1 MAGIDIRL
9 NSQNYVLAP
18 REDGSKIST
27 RPTRQFVQAIKD
39 TGRTRPDDVAGFETF
54 IHPNFSY
61 GFGRYRINSDAAF
74 NPTEY
79 RKFWDSTAE
88 TRWPDA
94 TYLPML
100 SEDATQSGLEVI
112 RASAQLGAEFNA
124 IWDDGNR
131 VVNRQFTGASTDA
144 WENGGTVNNVIF
156 NTYIQDAFNI
166 GAGGSASRTVSF
178 NSSGTDS
185 CLLVFFAISA
195 EEDVDGG
202 GDAMSLTGSD
212 VSITYAG
219 TTLNKRTNDSRSNP
233 FHMWG
238 LAAADNTA
246 GDNNLVVTNTNSS
259 GVGINDAI
267 ICVVNVLNNGDN
279 FGSAEG
285 DTIEDSTGNSVTLS
299 ATTSGRLTIGATYT
313 NAGGTIAPGSG
324 VTEHATFED
333 SAGSNNNSIML
344 GSIQASG
351 TSTTFSTT
359 TAGSGT
365 DQTIAVEMI
374 GSGSAELSESVG
386 LDMITH
392 KGKLIALVAEEDD
405 HKTYYS
411 DDGVSW
417 SKSGT
422 AITAGLLA
430 DNITGNEDIDA
441 GLLVN
446 YGQELVAVVW
456 DEDSKAITFFSS
468 TNNATTWADETTQI
482 PSVGGPHGVAVYP
495 DTDGTT
501 KIYVSTYEGIYAV
514 NGTVSTWTY
523 DLIVPMTPH
532 TNNGRRMVTHGGSL
546 WFAQGVDADTP
557 APIYRMTVRGNTR
570 DVDSGFGLNAGDGVP
585 KELLGSVNW
594 MKSAGDFL
602 FISVGGHDGAD
613 DRFSRILAW
622 NGLGWHSMTEH
633 GTADKPIEWIDVGAG
648 DDATPRLHYGVRTS
662 SSLSDARFLEQP
674 LVNPRSGVS
683 IKRADDSS
691 GVVGYIDL
699 PYIDLGMPHESKNFL
714 RAHVNAES
722 LNSSASNEY
731 ISIQY
736 GKDDAARTTTA
747 LGNFTSATT
756 ANTFASNA
764 GESAKNIGLRVNL
777 LRGSTNTNTP
787 KLKDIIVEGM
797 VVPGNGNLTYQH
809 EMIIDVDQTAQALN
823 VGTET
828 IYDNLKTLLATV
840 TLVDF
845 EFGGESRK
853 VAVDREASGF
863 LTYLDGDAYSSAP
876 NSLAAR
882 RGVLR
887 LVLAER
893 IPLS

>member
-100 SEDATQSGLEVI
+100 SEDATQTGLEVV

-124 IWDDGNR
+124 LWDDEGR

-144 WENGGTVNNVIF
+144 WENGGSINPVIF
-156 NTYIQDAFNI
+156 NTHVADGITI
-166 GAGGSASRTVSF
+166 GAGSTRTISFSTAGAGSA
-178 NSSGTDS
+178 
-185 CLLVFFAISA
+185 LLVFFAVTNPGAPGSGMITMTYNS
-195 EEDVDGG
+195 VSLSQGTNG
-202 GDAMSLTGSD
+202 NTNLHSYYMMSDAPA
-212 VSITYAG
+212 AG
-219 TTLNKRTNDSRSNP
+219 
-233 FHMWG
+233 
-238 LAAADNTA
+238 A
-246 GDNNLVVTNTNSS
+246 NNLVITNTDGSND
-259 GVGINDAI
+259 VDDGII
-267 ICVVNVLNNGDN
+267 VIVNIL
-279 FGSAEG
+279 
-285 DTIEDSTGNSVTLS
+285 TTSTGNFFGSSNPATEGDENDDSVTLTG
-299 ATTSGRLTIGATYT
+299 TTSGRLVVGATFT
-313 NAGGTIAPGSG
+313 NQGGLIAPGSG

-333 SAGSNNNSIML
+333 SEGSGNNSIIF
-344 GSIQASG
+344 GSIQATGS
-351 TSTTFSTT
+351 STTFSATA
-359 TAGSGT
+359 AGSGHE
-365 DQTIAVEMI
+365 QTVAIEMTS
-374 GSGSAELSESVG
+374 SGSAQLSPSVG

-392 KGKLIALVAEEDD
+392 KGKLIALTAEEDD
-405 HKTYYS
+405 HRTYYS
-411 DDGVSW
+411 DDGVAW
-417 SKSGT
+417 T
-422 AITAGLLA
+422 RATTDITAGLLA
-430 DNITGNEDIDA
+430 DNITANEDIDA

-456 DEDSKAITFFSS
+456 DEDSGAITFFSS
-468 TNNATTWADETTQI
+468 TNNGETFADETTQI

-514 NGTVSTWTY
+514 DGTVSTWTY

-532 TNNGRRMVTHGGSL
+532 TNNGRRMTTHDGSL

-557 APIYRMTVRGNTR
+557 APIYRMTVRGSTR
-570 DVDSGFGLNAGDGVP
+570 DLDSGFGLNAGDGVP

-662 SSLSDARFLEQP
+662 SSASDARFLEQP

-683 IKRADDSS
+683 IKREDDSS

-722 LNSSASNEY
+722 LNSSASDEY

-809 EMIIDVDQTAQALN
+809 EMIIDIDQTAMALD

>member
-100 SEDATQSGLEVI
+100 SEDATQTGLEVI

-124 IWDDGNR
+124 LWDDAGR
-131 VVNRQFTGASTDA
+131 V
-144 WENGGTVNNVIF
+144 
-156 NTYIQDAFNI
+156 NTHVADGVTI
-166 GAGGSASRTVSF
+166 GAGGTRTISFSTAGAGSA
-178 NSSGTDS
+178 
-185 CLLVFFAISA
+185 LLVFFAVTNPGSPGSGP
-195 EEDVDGG
+195 VTMTYNSVGLSQG
-202 GDAMSLTGSD
+202 TNGNTNLHTYYLMSDAPA
-212 VSITYAG
+212 AG
-219 TTLNKRTNDSRSNP
+219 
-233 FHMWG
+233 
-238 LAAADNTA
+238 A
-246 GDNNLVVTNTNSS
+246 NNLVITNNLS
-259 GVGINDAI
+259 GSTAIQDGII
-267 ICVVNVLNNGDN
+267 VIVNILTTSDGNF
-279 FGSAEG
+279 FGSSNPDTEG
-285 DTIEDSTGNSVTLS
+285 DENDDSVTLTG
-299 ATTSGRLTIGATYT
+299 TTSGRLVVGATFT
-313 NAGGTIAPGSG
+313 DQGGLMAPGSG

-333 SAGSNNNSIML
+333 SEGSGNNSIIF
-344 GSIQASG
+344 GSIQATGS
-351 TSTTFSTT
+351 STTFSATA
-359 TAGSGT
+359 AGSGHE
-365 DQTIAVEMI
+365 QTVAIEMTS
-374 GSGSAELSESVG
+374 SGSAQLSPSVG

-392 KGKLIALVAEEDD
+392 KGKLIALTAEEDD
-405 HKTYYS
+405 HRTYYS
-411 DDGVSW
+411 DDGVAW
-417 SKSGT
+417 T
-422 AITAGLLA
+422 RATTDITAGLLA
-430 DNITGNEDIDA
+430 DNITANEDIDA

-468 TNNATTWADETTQI
+468 TNNGETFADETTQI

-514 NGTVSTWTY
+514 DGTVSTWTY

-532 TNNGRRMVTHGGSL
+532 TNNGRRMTTHDGSL

-557 APIYRMTVRGNTR
+557 APIYRMTVRGSTR
-570 DVDSGFGLNAGDGVP
+570 DVDSGFGLNTGDGVP

-662 SSLSDARFLEQP
+662 SSASDARFLEQP

-683 IKRADDSS
+683 IKREDDSS

-722 LNSSASNEY
+722 LNSSASDEY

-809 EMIIDVDQTAQALN
+809 EMIIDIDQTAMALD

>member
-124 IWDDGNR
+124 LWDDAGR
-131 VVNRQFTGASTDA
+131 VVNRQFTGSSTDA
-144 WENGGTVNNVIF
+144 WENGGSINSVIF
-156 NTYIQDAFNI
+156 NTHVADEVTI
-166 GAGGSASRTVSF
+166 GAGGTRTISF
-178 NSSGTDS
+178 STAGAGSGLMVFYAVTNPGSPSSGMVTMAYNG
-185 CLLVFFAISA
+185 V
-195 EEDVDGG
+195 
-202 GDAMSLTGSD
+202 SLTQLTNGNTNLHAYGLVSD
-212 VSITYAG
+212 APAAG
-219 TTLNKRTNDSRSNP
+219 
-233 FHMWG
+233 
-238 LAAADNTA
+238 A
-246 GDNNLVVTNTNSS
+246 NNLVLTNTDGSNA
-259 GVGINDAI
+259 VLDGII
-267 ICVVNVLNNGDN
+267 VIVNYL
-279 FGSAEG
+279 
-285 DTIEDSTGNSVTLS
+285 TTSTGNFVGTSNPATEGEENDDSVTLTG
-299 ATTSGRLTIGATYT
+299 TTSGRLCLGATFT
-313 NAGGTIAPGSG
+313 NQGGLMAPGSG

-333 SAGSNNNSIML
+333 SEGSGKNSIIF
-344 GSIQASG
+344 GSIQATGS
-351 TSTTFSTT
+351 STTFSA
-359 TAGSGT
+359 TAAGPGAE
-365 DQTIAVEMI
+365 QTVVIELTS
-374 GSGSAELSESVG
+374 SGSAQLSASVG

-392 KGKLIALVAEEDD
+392 KGKLIALTAEEDD
-405 HKTYYS
+405 YRTYHS
-411 DDGVSW
+411 DDGIAW
-417 SKSGT
+417 T
-422 AITAGLLA
+422 RATTDITAGLLA
-430 DNITGNEDIDA
+430 DNITANEDIDA

-446 YGQELVAVVW
+446 YGQELVAIVW

-468 TNNATTWADETTQI
+468 TNNGTTFADETTQI

-514 NGTVSTWTY
+514 DGTVSTWTY

-532 TNNGRRMVTHGGSL
+532 TNNGRRMTIHDGSL

-585 KELLGSVNW
+585 EELLGSVNW

-602 FISVGGHDGAD
+602 FISVGGHVSPSGD

-648 DDATPRLHYGVRTS
+648 DDATPRLHYGVRDS

-809 EMIIDVDQTAQALN
+809 EMIIDIDQTAMALD

>member
-1 MAGIDIRL
+1 
-9 NSQNYVLAP
+9 
-18 REDGSKIST
+18 
-27 RPTRQFVQAIKD
+27 
-39 TGRTRPDDVAGFETF
+39 
-54 IHPNFSY
+54 
-61 GFGRYRINSDAAF
+61 
-74 NPTEY
+74 
-79 RKFWDSTAE
+79 
-88 TRWPDA
+88 
-94 TYLPML
+94 
-100 SEDATQSGLEVI
+100 
-112 RASAQLGAEFNA
+112 
-124 IWDDGNR
+124 
-131 VVNRQFTGASTDA
+131 
-144 WENGGTVNNVIF
+144 
-156 NTYIQDAFNI
+156 
-166 GAGGSASRTVSF
+166 
-178 NSSGTDS
+178 
-185 CLLVFFAISA
+185 
-195 EEDVDGG
+195 
-202 GDAMSLTGSD
+202 
-212 VSITYAG
+212 
-219 TTLNKRTNDSRSNP
+219 
-233 FHMWG
+233 
-238 LAAADNTA
+238 
-246 GDNNLVVTNTNSS
+246 
-259 GVGINDAI
+259 
-267 ICVVNVLNNGDN
+267 
-279 FGSAEG
+279 
-285 DTIEDSTGNSVTLS
+285 
-299 ATTSGRLTIGATYT
+299 
-313 NAGGTIAPGSG
+313 
-324 VTEHATFED
+324 
-333 SAGSNNNSIML
+333 
-344 GSIQASG
+344 
-351 TSTTFSTT
+351 
-359 TAGSGT
+359 
-365 DQTIAVEMI
+365 
-374 GSGSAELSESVG
+374 
-386 LDMITH
+386 MITH

-430 DNITGNEDIDA
+430 DNITANEDIDA

-514 NGTVSTWTY
+514 DGTVSTWTY

-532 TNNGRRMVTHGGSL
+532 TNNGRRMTIHDGSL

-557 APIYRMTVRGNTR
+557 APIYRMTVRGSTR
-570 DVDSGFGLNAGDGVP
+570 DVDSGFGLNTGDGVP

-662 SSLSDARFLEQP
+662 SSASDARFLEQP

-683 IKRADDSS
+683 IKREDDSS

-722 LNSSASNEY
+722 LNSSASDEY

-809 EMIIDVDQTAQALN
+809 EMIIDIDQTAMALD

>member
-18 REDGSKIST
+18 REDGSKISS

-100 SEDATQSGLEVI
+100 SEDATQSGLEVV

-124 IWDDGNR
+124 LWDDGGR

-144 WENGGTVNNVIF
+144 WENGASVNPVIF
-156 NTYIQDAFNI
+156 NTHVADGVSI
-166 GAGGSASRTVSF
+166 GAGGTRTISFSTAGAGSA
-178 NSSGTDS
+178 
-185 CLLVFFAISA
+185 LLVFFAVTNPTSPGTGMITMTYNS
-195 EEDVDGG
+195 VSLSMGTNG
-202 GDAMSLTGSD
+202 NTNLHTYYMMSDAPA
-212 VSITYAG
+212 AG
-219 TTLNKRTNDSRSNP
+219 E
-233 FHMWG
+233 
-238 LAAADNTA
+238 
-246 GDNNLVVTNTNSS
+246 NNLVLTNTDGSNA
-259 GVGINDAI
+259 VQDGII
-267 ICVVNVLNNGDN
+267 VIVNIL
-279 FGSAEG
+279 
-285 DTIEDSTGNSVTLS
+285 TTSTGNFFGSSNPATEGDENDNSITLTG
-299 ATTSGRLTIGATYT
+299 TTSGRLVVGATFT
-313 NAGGTIAPGSG
+313 DQGGLMAPGSG

-333 SAGSNNNSIML
+333 SEGSGKNSIIF
-344 GSIQASG
+344 GSIQATGS
-351 TSTTFSTT
+351 STTFSATA
-359 TAGSGT
+359 AGSGHE
-365 DQTIAVEMI
+365 QTVAIEMTS
-374 GSGSAELSESVG
+374 SGSAQLSPSVG

-392 KGKLIALVAEEDD
+392 KGKLIALTAEEDD
-405 HKTYYS
+405 HRIYYS
-411 DDGVSW
+411 DDGVAW
-417 SKSGT
+417 T
-422 AITAGLLA
+422 RATTDVTAGLLA
-430 DNITGNEDIDA
+430 DNVTANEDIDA

-456 DEDSKAITFFSS
+456 DEDSGAITFFSS
-468 TNNATTWADETTQI
+468 TNNGATFADETTQI

-514 NGTVSTWTY
+514 DGTVSTWTY

-532 TNNGRRMVTHGGSL
+532 TNNGRRMTIHDGSL

-557 APIYRMTVRGNTR
+557 APIYRMTVRGGTR

-662 SSLSDARFLEQP
+662 SSASDARFLEQP

-683 IKRADDSS
+683 IKREDDSA

-722 LNSSASNEY
+722 LNSSASDEY

-756 ANTFASNA
+756 ANTLASNA
-764 GESAKNIGLRVNL
+764 GVSAKNIGLRVNL

-809 EMIIDVDQTAQALN
+809 EMIIDIDQTAMALD

>member
-100 SEDATQSGLEVI
+100 SEDATQTGLEVV

-124 IWDDGNR
+124 LWDDGGR

-144 WENGGTVNNVIF
+144 WENGASVNPVIF
-156 NTYIQDAFNI
+156 NTHVADGVSI
-166 GAGGSASRTVSF
+166 GAGGTRTISFSTAGAGSA
-178 NSSGTDS
+178 
-185 CLLVFFAISA
+185 LLVFFAVTNPGSPVSA
-195 EEDVDGG
+195 PVTMTYNSVSLSQGTNG
-202 GDAMSLTGSD
+202 NTNLHSYYMMSDAPA
-212 VSITYAG
+212 AG
-219 TTLNKRTNDSRSNP
+219 
-233 FHMWG
+233 
-238 LAAADNTA
+238 A
-246 GDNNLVVTNTNSS
+246 NNLVITNNLS
-259 GVGINDAI
+259 GSTAIQDGII
-267 ICVVNVLNNGDN
+267 VIVNILTTSDGNF
-279 FGSAEG
+279 FGSSNPATEG
-285 DTIEDSTGNSVTLS
+285 DEIDDSITLTG
-299 ATTSGRLTIGATYT
+299 TTSGRLVVGATFT
-313 NAGGTIAPGSG
+313 DAGGLMAPGSG

-333 SAGSNNNSIML
+333 SEGSGKNSIIF
-344 GSIQASG
+344 GSIQATGS
-351 TSTTFSTT
+351 STTFSA
-359 TAGSGT
+359 TAAGPGNE
-365 DQTIAVEMI
+365 QTVAIEMTS
-374 GSGSAELSESVG
+374 SGSAQLSPSVG

-392 KGKLIALVAEEDD
+392 KGKLIALTAEEDD
-405 HKTYYS
+405 HRTYYS
-411 DDGVSW
+411 DDGVAW
-417 SKSGT
+417 T
-422 AITAGLLA
+422 RATTDVTAGLLA
-430 DNITGNEDIDA
+430 DNVTANEDIDA

-456 DEDSKAITFFSS
+456 DEDSGAITFFSS
-468 TNNATTWADETTQI
+468 TNNGETFADETTQI

-514 NGTVSTWTY
+514 DGTVSTWTY

-532 TNNGRRMVTHGGSL
+532 TNNGRRMTIHDGSL

-557 APIYRMTVRGNTR
+557 APIYRMTVRGGTR
-570 DVDSGFGLNAGDGVP
+570 DLDSGFGLNAGDGVP
-585 KELLGSVNW
+585 EELLGSVNW

-602 FISVGGHDGAD
+602 FISVGGHVSPSGD

-662 SSLSDARFLEQP
+662 SSASDARFLEQP

-809 EMIIDVDQTAQALN
+809 EMIIDIDQTAMALD

>member
-100 SEDATQSGLEVI
+100 SEDATQTGLEVV
-112 RASAQLGAEFNA
+112 RASAQLGAELNA
-124 IWDDGNR
+124 LWDDGNR
-131 VVNRQFTGASTDA
+131 VVNRQFTGSSTDA
-144 WENGGTVNNVIF
+144 WENGGDVNGVIF
-156 NTYIQDAFNI
+156 NTSITDGYSI
-166 GAGGSASRTVSF
+166 GAGGSASRTISF
-178 NSSGTDS
+178 NSAGPGSVI
-185 CLLVFFAISA
+185 LAFFAVS
-195 EEDVDGG
+195 DQVDTDGG
-202 GDAMSLTGSD
+202 GNAMNTSGNHISM
-212 VSITYAG
+212 TYAG
-219 TTLNKRTNDSRSNP
+219 SSLSKYTNDERSNA
-233 FHMWG
+233 FHLWVLG
-238 LAAADNTA
+238 ASSNTV
-246 GDNNLVVTNTNSS
+246 GDNNLVVTNINTD
-259 GVGINDAI
+259 GVAVTDGIL
-267 ICVVNVLNNGDN
+267 CVVCVLGESVPNDEGDN
-279 FGSAEG
+279 L
-285 DTIEDSTGNSVTLS
+285 EDSTGNSVTLN
-299 ATTSGRLTIGATYT
+299 ATTSGRLVVGATYT

-359 TAGSGT
+359 TAGSGA

-374 GSGSAELSESVG
+374 GSGPAELPESVG
-386 LDMITH
+386 LDMIAH
-392 KGKLIALVAEEDD
+392 KGKLIALTAEEDD
-405 HKTYYS
+405 HKSYYS
-411 DDGVSW
+411 DDGVAW
-417 SKSGT
+417 SRSNT
-422 AITAGLLA
+422 PITAGLLA
-430 DNITGNEDIDA
+430 DNITANEDIDA

-446 YGQELVAVVW
+446 YGQELVAVIW

-514 NGTVSTWTY
+514 DGTVSTWTY

-532 TNNGRRMVTHGGSL
+532 TNNGRRMTIHDGSL

-557 APIYRMTVRGNTR
+557 APIYRMTVRGGTR

-662 SSLSDARFLEQP
+662 SSASDARFLEQP

-683 IKRADDSS
+683 IKREDDSA

-722 LNSSASNEY
+722 LNSSASDEY

-756 ANTFASNA
+756 ANTLASNA
-764 GESAKNIGLRVNL
+764 GVSAKNIGLRVNL

-809 EMIIDVDQTAQALN
+809 EMIIDIDQTAQALS

>member
-100 SEDATQSGLEVI
+100 SEDATQTGLEVV

-124 IWDDGNR
+124 LWDDEGR

-144 WENGGTVNNVIF
+144 WENGGSINPVIF
-156 NTYIQDAFNI
+156 NTHVADGITI
-166 GAGGSASRTVSF
+166 GAGSTRTISFSTAGAGSA
-178 NSSGTDS
+178 
-185 CLLVFFAISA
+185 LLVFFAVTNPGAPGSGMITMTYNS
-195 EEDVDGG
+195 VSLSQGTNG
-202 GDAMSLTGSD
+202 NTNLHSYYMMSDAPA
-212 VSITYAG
+212 AG
-219 TTLNKRTNDSRSNP
+219 
-233 FHMWG
+233 
-238 LAAADNTA
+238 A
-246 GDNNLVVTNTNSS
+246 NNLVITNTDGSND
-259 GVGINDAI
+259 VDDGII
-267 ICVVNVLNNGDN
+267 VIVNIL
-279 FGSAEG
+279 
-285 DTIEDSTGNSVTLS
+285 TTSTGNFFGSSNPATEGDENDDSVTLTG
-299 ATTSGRLTIGATYT
+299 TTSGRLVVGATFT
-313 NAGGTIAPGSG
+313 NQGGLIAPGSG

-333 SAGSNNNSIML
+333 SEGSGNNSIIF
-344 GSIQASG
+344 GSIQATGS
-351 TSTTFSTT
+351 STTFSATA
-359 TAGSGT
+359 AGSGHE
-365 DQTIAVEMI
+365 QTVAIEMTS
-374 GSGSAELSESVG
+374 SGSAQLSPSVG

-392 KGKLIALVAEEDD
+392 KGKLIALTAEEDD
-405 HKTYYS
+405 HRTYYS
-411 DDGVSW
+411 DDGVAW
-417 SKSGT
+417 T
-422 AITAGLLA
+422 RATTDITAGLLA
-430 DNITGNEDIDA
+430 DNITANEDIDA

-456 DEDSKAITFFSS
+456 DEDSGAITFFSS
-468 TNNATTWADETTQI
+468 TNNGETFADETTQI

-532 TNNGRRMVTHGGSL
+532 TNNGRRMVTHDGSL

-557 APIYRMTVRGNTR
+557 APIYRMTVRGSTR
-570 DVDSGFGLNAGDGVP
+570 DLDSGFGLNAGDGVP

-662 SSLSDARFLEQP
+662 SSASDARFLEQP

-683 IKRADDSS
+683 IKREDDSS

-722 LNSSASNEY
+722 LNSSASDEY

-809 EMIIDVDQTAQALN
+809 EMIIDIDQTAMALD

>member
-1 MAGIDIRL
+1 
-9 NSQNYVLAP
+9 
-18 REDGSKIST
+18 
-27 RPTRQFVQAIKD
+27 
-39 TGRTRPDDVAGFETF
+39 
-54 IHPNFSY
+54 
-61 GFGRYRINSDAAF
+61 
-74 NPTEY
+74 
-79 RKFWDSTAE
+79 
-88 TRWPDA
+88 
-94 TYLPML
+94 
-100 SEDATQSGLEVI
+100 
-112 RASAQLGAEFNA
+112 
-124 IWDDGNR
+124 
-131 VVNRQFTGASTDA
+131 
-144 WENGGTVNNVIF
+144 
-156 NTYIQDAFNI
+156 
-166 GAGGSASRTVSF
+166 
-178 NSSGTDS
+178 
-185 CLLVFFAISA
+185 
-195 EEDVDGG
+195 
-202 GDAMSLTGSD
+202 
-212 VSITYAG
+212 
-219 TTLNKRTNDSRSNP
+219 
-233 FHMWG
+233 
-238 LAAADNTA
+238 
-246 GDNNLVVTNTNSS
+246 
-259 GVGINDAI
+259 
-267 ICVVNVLNNGDN
+267 
-279 FGSAEG
+279 
-285 DTIEDSTGNSVTLS
+285 
-299 ATTSGRLTIGATYT
+299 
-313 NAGGTIAPGSG
+313 
-324 VTEHATFED
+324 
-333 SAGSNNNSIML
+333 
-344 GSIQASG
+344 
-351 TSTTFSTT
+351 
-359 TAGSGT
+359 
-365 DQTIAVEMI
+365 
-374 GSGSAELSESVG
+374 
-386 LDMITH
+386 MITH
-392 KGKLIALVAEEDD
+392 KGKLIALTAESDD
-405 HKTYYS
+405 HRTYFS
-411 DDGVSW
+411 DDGVAW
-417 SKSGT
+417 T
-422 AITAGLLA
+422 RATTDVTAGLLA
-430 DNITGNEDIDA
+430 NDTTANEDIDA

-456 DEDSKAITFFSS
+456 DEDSGAITFFSS
-468 TNNATTWADETTQI
+468 TNNGVTFADETTQI

-514 NGTVSTWTY
+514 DGTVSTWTY

-532 TNNGRRMVTHGGSL
+532 TNNGRRMTTHGGSL

-613 DRFSRILAW
+613 DRFSRILAY
-622 NGLGWHSMTEH
+622 NGLGWHSVTEH

-662 SSLSDARFLEQP
+662 SSASDARFLEQP

-683 IKRADDSS
+683 IKREDDSA

-714 RAHVNAES
+714 RAHVNAED
-722 LNSSASNEY
+722 LNSSASDEY

-736 GKDDAARTTTA
+736 GKDDAVRTTTA

-809 EMIIDVDQTAQALN
+809 EMIIDIDQTAMALD